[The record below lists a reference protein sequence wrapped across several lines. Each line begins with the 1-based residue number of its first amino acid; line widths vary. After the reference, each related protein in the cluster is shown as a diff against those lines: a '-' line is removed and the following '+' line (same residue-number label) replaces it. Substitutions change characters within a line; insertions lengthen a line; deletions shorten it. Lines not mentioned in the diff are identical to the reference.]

1 MYSICRVGIRIA
13 IRASVKLFFV
23 LAPPGKSNARI
34 RYEYPVKLI
43 SLYTVKLAFTVKRIK
58 NLPLTSRGDC
68 AC

>member
-43 SLYTVKLAFTVKRIK
+43 SLYTVKLAFTR
-58 NLPLTSRGDC
+58 
-68 AC
+68 